1 MSISIIVILLVAA
14 RFARSVGVRMKIKR
28 IDVYHFELTYIHGT
42 YKMSGG
48 RDIEALP
55 STLVRVTS
63 DTGHEGWGEVCP
75 LGTTYLPSH
84 AGGARAALEL
94 IAPALIG
101 VDPTNLAAVNDAM
114 DSALM
119 GYAYAK
125 SPVDVACWDLTG
137 KAWGASVADMLGG
150 VRQET
155 FPLYFAVPL
164 GSSEEMTN
172 YVLARRAEGI
182 HRFQLKIGGD
192 PVEDAACARHV
203 VEKTG
208 PEDIIV
214 GDANCGWRV
223 NEAIVAA
230 RGMEGLPRF
239 YFEQPC
245 PTMEECIE
253 VRKHTTMP
261 MVYDEVVSDTRSLLR
276 AAGEGGA
283 GAFNL
288 KVSKVGGLTKAK
300 LMRDLGQELGLQVT
314 IEDTWGGD
322 VVSATSAHLA
332 ASTRPKSL
340 LSVSF
345 MNDWTNEHVAG
356 YRPKSERGFGSA
368 PEGAGLGI
376 EVDVGLLGAPL
387 VSVRS

>member
-1 MSISIIVILLVAA
+1 
-14 RFARSVGVRMKIKR
+14 MKIDR
-28 IDVYHFELTYIHGT
+28 VEVYHFELTYVHGV
-42 YKMSGG
+42 YRMSGG
-48 RDIEALP
+48 REIRSLP
-55 STLVRVTS
+55 STLVRIVS
-63 DTGHEGWGEVCP
+63 DAGLDGWGEVCP
-75 LGTTYLPSH
+75 LGTTYLAAH

-94 IAPALIG
+94 VAPALIG
-101 VDPTNLAAVNDAM
+101 LDPTNHGEVNAAM
-114 DSALM
+114 DRALA
-119 GYAYAK
+119 GHAYAK

-137 KAWGASVADMLGG
+137 KAWGASVTDMLGG
-150 VRQET
+150 VRQT
-155 FPLYFAVPL
+155 AFPLYIAVPL
-164 GSSEEMTN
+164 DDPATMAD

-192 PVEDAACARHV
+192 PVLDAERARVV
-203 VEKTG
+203 VEQTG

-214 GDANCGWRV
+214 GDANCGWRL
-223 NEAIVAA
+223 NDAIRAA
-230 RGMEGLPRF
+230 REMADLPRF

-253 VRKHTTMP
+253 VRRHTTLP
-261 MVYDEVVSDTRSLLR
+261 MVYDEVITDVASLLR

-288 KVSKVGGLTKAK
+288 KVSKVGGLTKAR

-322 VVSATSAHLA
+322 IVSATSAHLA
-332 ASTRPKSL
+332 ASTRAEAL

-356 YRPKSERGFGSA
+356 YMPRSESGIGRVPDG
-368 PEGAGLGI
+368 PGLGI
-376 EVDVGLLGAPL
+376 EVDTGLLGAPL
-387 VSVRS
+387 IRAGA

>member
-1 MSISIIVILLVAA
+1 MSKTIII
-14 RFARSVGVRMKIKR
+14 
-28 IDVYHFELTYIHGT
+28 
-42 YKMSGG
+42 
-48 RDIEALP
+48 
-55 STLVRVTS
+55 
-63 DTGHEGWGEVCP
+63 TGASQG
-75 LGTTYLPSH
+75 
-84 AGGARAALEL
+84 
-94 IAPALIG
+94 I
-101 VDPTNLAAVNDAM
+101 
-114 DSALM
+114 
-119 GYAYAK
+119 
-125 SPVDVACWDLTG
+125 G
-137 KAWGASVADMLGG
+137 KATA
-150 VRQET
+150 ET
-155 FPLYFAVPL
+155 FLSDGWTVGL
-164 GSSEEMTN
+164 
-172 YVLARRAEGI
+172 LARRAEGI

-192 PVEDAACARHV
+192 PVEDAARARHV

-322 VVSATSAHLA
+322 ITTSAIAHLA
-332 ASTRPKSL
+332 RSTPAEFTFSATDFNSYGTVDIADGAPKRINGRMTAADRP
-340 LSVSF
+340 
-345 MNDWTNEHVAG
+345 
-356 YRPKSERGFGSA
+356 
-368 PEGAGLGI
+368 GLGI
-376 EVDVGLLGAPL
+376 TPIFDALGTPVARY
-387 VSVRS
+387 S

>member
-1 MSISIIVILLVAA
+1 
-14 RFARSVGVRMKIKR
+14 MKIKQ

-48 RDIEALP
+48 RDIAALP

-63 DTGHEGWGEVCP
+63 DDGRDGWGEVCP
-75 LGTTYLPSH
+75 LGTTYLPAH
-84 AGGARAALEL
+84 AAGARAALEL

-101 VDPTNLAAVNDAM
+101 LDPTNLAAINDAM
-114 DSALM
+114 DKTLM

-125 SPVDVACWDLTG
+125 SPIDVACWDLTG
-137 KAWGASVADMLGG
+137 KVWGASVADMLGG
-150 VRQET
+150 VRAAT

-164 GSSEEMTN
+164 GEPQAMVD

-182 HRFQLKIGGD
+182 HRFQLKLGGN
-192 PVEDAACARHV
+192 PIEDASRARLV
-203 VEKTG
+203 VDQTG
-208 PEDIIV
+208 DSDIIV
-214 GDANCGWRV
+214 GDANCGWRL
-223 NEAIVAA
+223 NEAIMAA
-230 RGMEGLPRF
+230 RAMEHLPRF

-253 VRKHTTMP
+253 VRRHTSLP
-261 MVYDEVVSDTRSLLR
+261 MVYDEVVNDPATLLR
-276 AAGEGGA
+276 AVREGGA

-300 LMRDLGQELGLQVT
+300 LMRDLGQELGLQITV
-314 IEDTWGGD
+314 EDTWGGD
-322 VVSATSAHLA
+322 IVSATSAHIA
-332 ASTRPKSL
+332 ASTKPSAL

-356 YRPKSERGFGSA
+356 YQPRSSQGFGRVPTA
-368 PEGAGLGI
+368 PGLGI
-376 EVDVGLLGAPL
+376 DVDVGMLSAPL
-387 VSVRS
+387 FTARA

>member
-1 MSISIIVILLVAA
+1 
-14 RFARSVGVRMKIKR
+14 MKITR
-28 IDVYHFELTYIHGT
+28 IDVYHFELTYVHGT
-42 YKMSGG
+42 YRMSGG
-48 RDIEALP
+48 RDITSLP
-55 STLVRVTS
+55 STLVRITS
-63 DTGHEGWGEVCP
+63 DEGHEGWGEVCP
-75 LGTTYLPSH
+75 LGTTYLPAH

-94 IAPALIG
+94 IAPHLIG
-101 VDPTNLAAVNDAM
+101 LDPTNHAAVNDRM
-114 DSALM
+114 DAVLSGHL
-119 GYAYAK
+119 YAK

-137 KAWGASVADMLGG
+137 KAWGASVATLLGG
-150 VRQET
+150 VRQAR

-164 GSSEEMTN
+164 GTPEEMTD

-192 PVEDAACARHV
+192 PATDAARARHV
-203 VEKTG
+203 VEQTG
-208 PEDIIV
+208 DDDIIV
-214 GDANCGWRV
+214 GDANCGWRL
-223 NEAIVAA
+223 NDAIMAA
-230 RGMEGLPRF
+230 RQMADLPRF

-253 VRKHTTMP
+253 VRKHTTLP
-261 MVYDEVVSDTRSLLR
+261 MVYDEIVSDVASLLR
-276 AAGEGGA
+276 ARSEGGA

-322 VVSATSAHLA
+322 VVTATSAHLA
-332 ASTRPKSL
+332 ASTEPRAL

-356 YRPKSERGFGSA
+356 YQPRSKDGFGHV
-368 PEGAGLGI
+368 PDGPGLGI
-376 EVDVGLLGAPL
+376 QVDTALLGDPL
-387 VSVRS
+387 FRCSG

>member
-1 MSISIIVILLVAA
+1 
-14 RFARSVGVRMKIKR
+14 MKIAK
-28 IDVYHFELTYIHGT
+28 IDVYNFELTYIHGV

-48 RDIEALP
+48 RDVEALP

-63 DTGHEGWGEVCP
+63 DDGHEGWGEVCP

-94 IAPALIG
+94 MAPALIG

-114 DSALM
+114 DSMLM

-137 KAWGASVADMLGG
+137 RAWGASVADMLGG

-164 GSSEEMTN
+164 GSREDMAD

-192 PVEDAACARHV
+192 PVEDAARARYV
-203 VEKTG
+203 VDKTG
-208 PEDIIV
+208 PDDIIV

-276 AAGEGGA
+276 AAQEGGA

-356 YRPKSERGFGSA
+356 YQPRSENGFGSA
-368 PEGAGLGI
+368 PVGAGLGI
-376 EVDVGLLGAPL
+376 EVDAGLLGEPL
-387 VSVRS
+387 ISVGT

>member
-1 MSISIIVILLVAA
+1 
-14 RFARSVGVRMKIKR
+14 MKITT
-28 IDVYHFELTYIHGT
+28 IDVFNFELTYIHGV

-48 RDIEALP
+48 RDITSLP

-63 DTGHEGWGEVCP
+63 DDGRDGWGEVCP
-75 LGTTYLPSH
+75 LGSTYLAAH

-114 DSALM
+114 DAALM

-125 SPVDVACWDLTG
+125 SPIDVACWDLTG
-137 KAWGASVADMLGG
+137 KVWGASVAEMLGG
-150 VRQET
+150 VREPT

-164 GSSEEMTN
+164 GSPEAMAE
-172 YVLARRAEGI
+172 YVSARRAEGI
-182 HRFQLKIGGD
+182 HRFQLKIGGN
-192 PVEDAACARHV
+192 PIEDAARAKLIVDQTDH
-203 VEKTG
+203 
-208 PEDIIV
+208 EDIIV
-214 GDANCGWRV
+214 GDANCGWRL
-223 NEAIVAA
+223 NDAIMAA
-230 RGMEGLPRF
+230 RAMEGLQRF

-253 VRKHTTMP
+253 VRKHTTLP
-261 MVYDEVVSDTRSLLR
+261 MVYDEVVNDPATLIR
-276 AAGEGGA
+276 AAREGGA

-314 IEDTWGGD
+314 VEDTWGGD
-322 VVSATSAHLA
+322 IVSATSAHIA
-332 ASTRPKSL
+332 ASTKARSL

-356 YRPKSERGFGSA
+356 YQPRSRNGFGEV
-368 PEGAGLGI
+368 PTKAGLGI
-376 EVDVGLLGAPL
+376 EVDAAQLGQPLFSVGT
-387 VSVRS
+387 